1 MKVNSVFRYF
11 SVGLILICMVPHVM
25 AVEEMPEKRGPSSV
39 VFEDNQLYRN
49 HFAGLRIRGNIPV
62 TIKTSRIFLNGQA
75 GIAIDRASEVTVTD
89 CDIFGNERAGIN
101 IDEAAA
107 TAIENNR
114 IHGNKMGGVRI
125 WRSGE
130 EKHVSTVQ
138 IVKNKVYRNQQGGIR
153 SMPQGDSKVALVV
166 SGNGIYGNI
175 KGGIR
180 VENNTELTAKGNEIY
195 ENGTVGIIAH
205 ESTVPPELDIY
216 QNRVSF
222 NHGPGIH
229 VLNGITGEIG
239 IRNNWVYN
247 NHRSGILCGLWSD
260 PSKQILNVRIINNTV
275 VSNGSSGQG
284 SGIRNDSKGKAFIIN
299 NIIAYNYITGI
310 RVRTCKHYSHNLLFA
325 NGDVGNCCDDVH
337 SAPSWIESLQAG
349 GCGER
354 EKGDLL
360 GDPLFEDPDNYNF
373 YLRDESPA
381 IDAGNDD
388 SIYNDVLFP
397 PSRGAN
403 RNDMGATGGPWAE
416 NRSNGVVE

>member
-1 MKVNSVFRYF
+1 MKVNSIYRYLWMALAF
-11 SVGLILICMVPHVM
+11 MCVASHVM
-25 AVEEMPEKRGPSSV
+25 AVEEMPGKWGRSSV
-39 VFEDNQLYRN
+39 VFEDNDLYRN
-49 HFAGLRIRGNIPV
+49 HFTGMRIRGDIPV
-62 TIKTSRIFLNGQA
+62 TIKTSRIYLNGRA
-75 GIAIDRASEVTVTD
+75 GIAIDRDAQVMVKG
-89 CDIFGNERAGIN
+89 CDIFRNDRAGIN
-101 IDEAAA
+101 IDEATA
-107 TAIENNR
+107 TFIDNNR
-114 IHGNKMGGVRI
+114 IHENKMGGIRI

-130 EKHVSTVQ
+130 EKHVSAVK
-138 IVKNKVYRNQQGGIR
+138 IVNNKVYGNEQGGIR
-153 SMPQGDSKVALVV
+153 SMPQGDSKVEL
-166 SGNGIYGNI
+166 SIIENGIYGNK
-175 KGGIR
+175 KGGVR
-180 VENNTELTAKGNEIY
+180 VENNTKLTAKGNEIY
-195 ENGTVGIIAH
+195 ENGTIGIIAH

-229 VLNGITGEIG
+229 VLNGITGDIG
-239 IRNNWVYN
+239 IRNNWVFN

-260 PSKQILNVRIINNTV
+260 PNKQLLNVKIINNTI

-310 RVRTCKHYSHNLLFA
+310 RVRTCKDYSYNLMFA

-360 GDPLFEDPDNYNF
+360 GDPFFEDPDNYSF

-381 IDAGNDD
+381 IDAGKDD
-388 SIYNDVLFP
+388 PIYNDVLSP
-397 PSRGAN
+397 PSKGTK
-403 RNDMGATGGPWAE
+403 RNDMGATGGPWAAM
-416 NRSNGVVE
+416 RVVE